1 MSEIQSL
8 EESVSKIDK
17 FSSSSYIK
25 NVKDLRVYKE
35 AFDISIEVHKETLN
49 FPKIE
54 QYAIADQMRRASK
67 SICANLAE
75 GFARQASSVI
85 EFRRFV
91 QIAVGSGAEMAVWI
105 EYALV
110 LGYIDEKKAAKWID
124 KYDYIS
130 RMLQKLRLN
139 IESSNSRVLE
149 KSEKIR

>member
-1 MSEIQSL
+1 MGETNLLDKSIPL
-8 EESVSKIDK
+8 TIES
-17 FSSSSYIK
+17 FSPRYIK
-25 NVKDLRVYKE
+25 NVKELRVYRE

-75 GFARQASSVI
+75 GFAKQAGSVL

-91 QIAVGSGAEMAVWI
+91 QMSAGSSAEMSVWT
-105 EYALV
+105 EYALK
-110 LGYIDEKKAAKWID
+110 LGYIDSKKAEKWID

-130 RMLQKLRLN
+130 RMLQKLRIN
-139 IESSNSRVLE
+139 IESSNPRVLE
-149 KSEKIR
+149 